1 MGLEAAQERPG
12 SVLGTLVVVED
23 EAEALGRALPSDRLL
38 ERIRDQL
45 LGNAPGH
52 RPAHDLSV
60 ERVDHSC
67 EAGPS
72 SARSDVGDPPLLR
85 RPQGA
90 ERLQRP
96 EDDASQDREG
106 VEQGAQRRPEADRC
120 DRQLQQVRLVEV
132 QRGSRVVRSHSE
144 PSAQGQ
150 GGPGLPLLLGPQ
162 GARRLQRPDHH
173 ASRHSGD
180 VAPAH
185 EQALEAR
192 RRAGRKP
199 QARMVARRVRP
210 RLPDGRPR
218 QGEGQAGLLPVL
230 FGEEAAR
237 EADKARLA
245 LGPSARKEWGEA
257 GRCLLPIGVIL
268 RILDWAAMRGG
279 YEGSHRF
286 RWLDLCIRRR

>member
-1 MGLEAAQERPG
+1 MHPSRVVAGLDVFERALLRLPPRLAVLAVHQLALERLEEGFRERVVPWVARPRHGSGDPMGLEAAPERPG
-12 SVLGTLVVVED
+12 SVLGTLVIVED

-192 RRAGRKP
+192 
-199 QARMVARRVRP
+199 
-210 RLPDGRPR
+210 
-218 QGEGQAGLLPVL
+218 
-230 FGEEAAR
+230 
-237 EADKARLA
+237 
-245 LGPSARKEWGEA
+245 
-257 GRCLLPIGVIL
+257 
-268 RILDWAAMRGG
+268 
-279 YEGSHRF
+279 
-286 RWLDLCIRRR
+286 